1 MIFEHLLDYIAS
13 IFCLIWT
20 YTGKHIFSLVFKHK
34 IYEDKTKYH
43 WWWWNLIDYYLLI
56 FSWLIVGYYSISF
69 IECRP
74 RFIESSVHS
83 QSTLSTSNSLYHNS
97 RLYSTGYLSP
107 FILSSTTNS
116 DKHIPSHPIIRST
129 INPSNTSLSSYW
141 TCLIFTNIS
150 IFLMIYAVVQWWFTR
165 WYI

>member
-1 MIFEHLLDYIAS
+1 MSSYVYAWLKWINWTYWKMIFEHLLDYIAS

-74 RFIESSVHS
+74 RFIESSVHYS
-83 QSTLSTSNSLYHNS
+83 QPWVHRIRYTITQGSTQQDTSPHS
-97 RLYSTGYLSP
+97 YSPPLRTR
-107 FILSSTTNS
+107 T
-116 DKHIPSHPIIRST
+116 
-129 INPSNTSLSSYW
+129 NTSLPTLSSDQP
-141 TCLIFTNIS
+141 S
-150 IFLMIYAVVQWWFTR
+150 ILQILPFRRIERA
-165 WYI
+165 